1 MKSWVIPEA
10 NAAFVYRMEQVLEV
24 YARPCDESHP
34 VVCLD
39 ESPKQL
45 IEHSHQSYT
54 DEKGVV
60 HQDYEYIRH
69 GVRDLYMIT
78 EPLGGRR
85 EVLIKDNHNSQTYAQ
100 VLAHIAENMYPQQQ
114 TITLIE
120 DNLSAHKMAA
130 LYEVFPPERA
140 LAIAQKFNVVRTPAH
155 GSWLNIA
162 ECELSVL
169 TRHGLKERIKDEK
182 TLIREVKAWYTRRNH
197 LQKGVNWQFKTKN
210 ARIKLK
216 KLYPSIKT

>member
-1 MKSWVIPEA
+1 MEA
-10 NAAFVYRMEQVLEV
+10 VLEV
-24 YARPCDESHP
+24 YQRPYDETHP

-45 IEHSHQSYT
+45 IEQSRQTYT
-54 DEKGVV
+54 DKKGVV

-69 GVRDLYMIT
+69 GVRALYMIT

-85 EVLIKDNHNSQTYAQ
+85 EVLVKPNHNSQTYAH
-100 VLAHIAENMYPQQQ
+100 VLAHIAEQMYPEQQ

-120 DNLSAHKMAA
+120 DNLSAHRMAA
-130 LYEVFPPERA
+130 LYEVFPAERA
-140 LAIAQKFNVVRTPAH
+140 LKIAQKFNVVRTPAH

-169 TRHGLKERIKDEK
+169 TRHGLKERIKDEQ
-182 TLIREVKAWYTRRNH
+182 TLIQEVNVWYRNRN
-197 LQKGVNWQFKTKN
+197 LKQKGVDWQFSTQE
-210 ARIKLK
+210 ARVKLK
-216 KLYPSIKT
+216 RRYPAIET